1 MDEHDEL
8 EPEEPQPSSQGA
20 STDLGPRPK
29 SGGEQEPGGLVPP
42 YEGRQEELK
51 EGHDRHMDK
60 IFNRVDEV
68 PPGPGREISEEERE
82 GVGPTDMEA
91 TSALGVGE
99 SISRRGED
107 VDKQEDE
114 EGRDD
119 AGTKGV
125 SDRPVG
131 TSDERA
137 STSVDPSETESGG
150 PTLPAGDQGG

>member
-29 SGGEQEPGGLVPP
+29 SGGEQEPGGPVPP
-42 YEGRQEELK
+42 YDGRQEEWK

-68 PPGPGREISEEERE
+68 EPGPGREISDEERE

-99 SISRRGED
+99 SITRRGED

-114 EGRDD
+114 PGREDT
-119 AGTKGV
+119 GTQGP

-150 PTLPAGDQGG
+150 PTMPAGDQGG

>member
-42 YEGRQEELK
+42 YEGRQTEVK
-51 EGHDRHMDK
+51 DSHDRHMDK
-60 IFNRVDEV
+60 VFNQVDEV
-68 PPGPGREISEEERE
+68 PPGPGREISDEERE

-119 AGTKGV
+119 TGTKG
-125 SDRPVG
+125 
-131 TSDERA
+131 
-137 STSVDPSETESGG
+137 
-150 PTLPAGDQGG
+150 PTQPAGDQGG